1 MKKLIRSFRRT
12 FTEDLGLP
20 LTWTPQDWERG
31 KKWAKAQEAPDGS
44 NRSLWQMI
52 YSPRRDSTEI
62 IAEINKFANLN

>member
-52 YSPRRDSTEI
+52 YSPR
-62 IAEINKFANLN
+62 